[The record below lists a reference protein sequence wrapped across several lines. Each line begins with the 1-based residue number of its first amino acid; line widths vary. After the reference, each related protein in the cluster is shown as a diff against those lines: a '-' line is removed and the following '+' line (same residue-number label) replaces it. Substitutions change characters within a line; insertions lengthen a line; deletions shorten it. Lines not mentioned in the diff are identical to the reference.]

1 MIKPFSVFACHIVHM
16 YCNFCVLHVVLF
28 ATVMAGMAPEG
39 SQFDAKHF
47 DSKMQ
52 ELL

>member
-1 MIKPFSVFACHIVHM
+1 LFELTYVFPA
-16 YCNFCVLHVVLF
+16 
-28 ATVMAGMAPEG
+28 AAMAGMAPEG
-39 SQFDAKHF
+39 SQFDAKNY

>member
-1 MIKPFSVFACHIVHM
+1 MLT
-16 YCNFCVLHVVLF
+16 NVLS
-28 ATVMAGMAPEG
+28 ATAMAGMAPEG
-39 SQFDAKHF
+39 SQFDAKNY